1 MNTLH
6 PVFQQALAPFV
17 QAPARKPRKS
27 TKTFHY
33 TLCDVDL
40 VCELDYERASGDGW
54 NEPHEPEDATLCEAF
69 CGDVDIV
76 ELLSDDQRREIELAF
91 LEQEPEFDVCD
102 EPAFEE

>member
-6 PVFQQALAPFV
+6 PIMAQALAPF
-17 QAPARKPRKS
+17 APKPRKS
-27 TKTFHY
+27 TETFHY
-33 TLCDVDL
+33 TLCGVGL
-40 VCELDYERASGDGW
+40 VCELDYEAASGDGW
-54 NEPHEPEDATLCEAF
+54 NEPHEEANAYLCEAF

-76 ELLSDDQRREIELAF
+76 ELLSDDQRREIELAY

>member
-1 MNTLH
+1 MKTLS
-6 PVFQQALAPFV
+6 AATKAILAPL
-17 QAPARKPRKS
+17 KRKS
-27 TKTFHY
+27 TETFHY
-33 TLCDVDL
+33 DLAGVGL
-40 VCELDYERASGDGW
+40 VCELDYEAASGDGW
-54 NEPHEPEDATLCEAF
+54 NEPRESADATLCEAF